1 MPVTTY
7 FGLRLTLTMRSKILS
22 YFLVLLAA
30 TGAFCQKKMPREE
43 PPKNGTKATLV
54 RVANL
59 YVQPDESADR
69 VGIVSPGREM
79 VIAERS
85 GHWLRVFANID
96 APESRKADEP
106 VLEQDQ
112 QVIPISGWMLDKGIV
127 DTNTPHGDQIL
138 FGEAVSAENAASDP
152 HPPPGAA
159 LETRLL
165 YRRVAEMFPQSP
177 LAPEAM
183 WRAADVRWEL
193 QKADA
198 STLPSAHEKENYL
211 RQQMDEDEMKK
222 IEKYYPHTKWADL
235 AAYDRI
241 DNKLCGDW
249 QGSEKCP
256 EKEAELFLKYVNDH
270 PDSPRAAE
278 ALYKAAWRMASA
290 GDMWSADNDGHRAQ
304 DDRAKAA
311 DIAGQLQSK
320 YPQSEY
326 AARAASLIY
335 KVQQGISIY
344 GSDRE

>member
-1 MPVTTY
+1 MPHD
-7 FGLRLTLTMRSKILS
+7 
-22 YFLVLLAA
+22 
-30 TGAFCQKKMPREE
+30 E

-69 VGIVSPGREM
+69 VGIITPGREM

-85 GHWLRVFANID
+85 GHWIRVFANID
-96 APESRKADEP
+96 APESRRADEP

-112 QVIPISGWMLDKGIV
+112 HVIPISGWMLDKGII
-127 DTNTPHGDQIL
+127 DTNTPRGDAIL
-138 FGEAVSAENAASDP
+138 FGEAISAENAASES

-183 WRAADVRWEL
+183 WRAADVRWQL

-256 EKEAELFLKYVNDH
+256 EKEADLYLKYVNDH

-290 GDMWSADNDGHRAQ
+290 GDMWSADNDAHRAQ
-304 DDRAKAA
+304 EDRSRAS
-311 DIAGQLQSK
+311 DIANQLQSK

-326 AARAASLIY
+326 ASSAASLIY
-335 KVQQGISIY
+335 KVQQGIPIY